1 MRRFAPCAQRPRDV
15 TGPLHGS
22 GVGHGGMF
30 FPRAPGALV
39 GDPDPIRGGPDPY
52 SKGPVCILG
61 GPRPTRGTGL
71 HTWGSGTHPWGS
83 RLVGEVLEHIASLD
97 TCQHQTYP

>member
-61 GPRPTRGTGL
+61 GPRPTRGRDCIHGGL
-71 HTWGSGTHPWGS
+71 EPTHGGPDS
-83 RLVGEVLEHIASLD
+83 LVKSLSISL
-97 TCQHQTYP
+97 P